1 MSVAVFGNPWFRAG
15 SGSGGVQYT
24 PVAGIHTD
32 PDTHFVLPCDAPA
45 CNPDTAFLSQL
56 LASARVDVTA
66 GADKAQAG
74 IMPIVPGDFNATK
87 AAAEAAAADYA
98 VVIVYQ
104 MTGEGR
110 DRASMQLD
118 DWQNTMVTTVAR
130 ANPRTIVVARCSGAF
145 EMPWLAEVAAVL
157 YQLVL

>member
-1 MSVAVFGNPWFRAG
+1 M
-15 SGSGGVQYT
+15 
-24 PVAGIHTD
+24 AGIHTD

-56 LASARVDVTA
+56 LASAGVDVTA

-74 IMPIVPGDFNATK
+74 IMPIVPGDFNVRVTK

-104 MTGEGR
+104 MAGEGR
-110 DRASMQLD
+110 SLRLD
-118 DWQNTMVTTVAR
+118 NWQNTMVTTVAR

-145 EMPWLAEVAAVL
+145 EMPWLAEMPAVL
-157 YQLVL
+157 YQLVPGQAAGHAAAGTLLGSVNPG